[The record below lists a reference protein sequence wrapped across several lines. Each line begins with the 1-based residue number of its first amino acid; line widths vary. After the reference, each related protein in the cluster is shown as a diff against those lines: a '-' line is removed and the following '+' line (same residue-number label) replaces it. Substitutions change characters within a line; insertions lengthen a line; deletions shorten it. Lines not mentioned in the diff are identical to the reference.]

1 MTTPLIA
8 LGVLML
14 LVLILAIVAKFIPKS
29 GDKNSAVVG
38 DYVSRGVLMTPAEV
52 SFYHVLRSSLSVE
65 TYLICP
71 KVRLADIVDVD
82 KGLDKSR
89 RSSAVNR
96 ITSKHV
102 DFVLCNPSDITLY
115 AAIELDDASH
125 RGKRQMEKDKF
136 KDETFSASGIPL
148 IRFPAQATYTPADV
162 VGKINAAFGQ

>member
-1 MTTPLIA
+1 MTFPLIA
-8 LGVLML
+8 VGVLL
-14 LVLILAIVAKFIPKS
+14 VLVLILAIVAKFLPKP
-29 GDKNSAVVG
+29 GDKNAAVAG

-52 SFYHVLRSSLSVE
+52 SFYHVLRNSLPGD

-102 DFVLCNPSDITLY
+102 DFVLCNPSDTTLY
-115 AAIELDDASH
+115 AAIELDDSSH

-148 IRFPAQATYTPADV
+148 IRFPVQATYTPADV
-162 VGKINAAFGQ
+162 AAKINAAFGQ